1 MLQQIK
7 ATFGTSSE
15 PTHMPRAAEVGGF
28 RQTTALDRVKQR
40 LGLQEKSEL
49 QELQESMCPALTYE
63 QVCALQH
70 SHAAWP
76 RTSLSLPLIPI
87 LARRVTAT
95 RPQRFWGFAA
105 CFCAGVL
112 LSITSMFSFTKLVL
126 GQPRD
131 FAIKYTLGNII
142 AICSTAFI
150 IGPMRQVKNMSAS
163 HRWLAALL
171 YLGAMV
177 LTLVSAFYV
186 QNAFVTLLCI
196 LAQFCAMVWYVAS
209 YIPFGRRMIAKFCD
223 TALESG

>member
-63 QVCALQH
+63 
-70 SHAAWP
+70 
-76 RTSLSLPLIPI
+76 
-87 LARRVTAT
+87 
-95 RPQRFWGFAA
+95 QRFWGFAA